1 MIMQSADLCLS
12 GKNDVPDRRIRR
24 DASKRAEQV
33 PCNADTAC
41 DDDEID
47 GYISGMILQLAE
59 LAAEAGRG
67 SVAKQLMLAYKMASE
82 DRA

>member
-1 MIMQSADLCLS
+1 MQSADLCLS
-12 GKNDVPDRRIRR
+12 GKNDVLEGRIRR
-24 DASKRAEQV
+24 DASKGAEQV

-41 DDDEID
+41 SDDEID
-47 GYISGMILQLAE
+47 GYIAGIILQLAE
-59 LAAEAGRG
+59 LAAQAGRG